1 MIPDRSRSIGTS
13 AAPDVDSYGIPNH
26 PPVPS
31 RPVRALAFALLLFLA
46 GCGDGPSLERLDADA
61 VILAFGDSLTHG
73 NGAEPDES
81 YPAVLERRT
90 GRKIVNAGEPGELSA
105 EGLRR
110 LPRVLDRV
118 QPDLLILCH
127 GGNDILRNGNPERAA
142 GNLLAMVNLA
152 RDRGIDVLL
161 VGVPERT
168 LMFHDTADLYHDVA
182 EQAGVPLEDGT
193 IANIMGDNALKS
205 DAVHPNAAGY
215 RKLAIA
221 IEERLREAGAL

>member
-1 MIPDRSRSIGTS
+1 MSTREREIMSPAGGRCRV
-13 AAPDVDSYGIPNH
+13 A
-26 PPVPS
+26 
-31 RPVRALAFALLLFLA
+31 RALAVGLLLVVA
-46 GCGDGPSLERLDADA
+46 GCGDGPTLDRLGDDA

-73 NGAEPDES
+73 TGADPDES
-81 YPAVLERRT
+81 YPAVLERRI
-90 GRKIVNAGEPGELSA
+90 GRKVVNAGEPGELSA

-127 GGNDILRNGNPERAA
+127 GGNDILRNGKPARAA
-142 GNLLAMVNLA
+142 ENLLAMVGMA
-152 RDRGIDVLL
+152 RDRGIEVLL

-182 EQAGVPLEDGT
+182 EQAGVPLEDGA
-193 IANIMGDNALKS
+193 IADIVGDNALKS